1 VEFQSATG
9 GHPGLSGGELVVRPE
24 PSTATYSFSPL
35 ELQGPSR
42 DDGPTMKSNEGQTW
56 LALAACTSFPT
67 DLFFP
72 APGEDS
78 SAAIELCDRCLV
90 RRACFNYAM
99 ANPELYG
106 VWGGT
111 SSDERAL
118 LRRSAG

>member
-1 VEFQSATG
+1 VEVRNAAIGQ
-9 GHPGLSGGELVVRPE
+9 PGRFAGEMVVRSK
-24 PSTATYSFSPL
+24 PSAAARTLSQLDL
-35 ELQGPSR
+35 EGPSR
-42 DDGPTMKSNEGQTW
+42 NDGPMMKLDADQTW
-56 LALAACTSFPT
+56 FALAACTSFPT
-67 DLFFP
+67 NLFFP

-111 SSDERAL
+111 SSEERTF
-118 LRRSAG
+118 LRRAAG

>member
-1 VEFQSATG
+1 MMKPN
-9 GHPGLSGGELVVRPE
+9 PGQ
-24 PSTATYSFSPL
+24 A
-35 ELQGPSR
+35 
-42 DDGPTMKSNEGQTW
+42 W

-99 ANPELYG
+99 AHPELYG

-111 SSDERAL
+111 SSEERAL